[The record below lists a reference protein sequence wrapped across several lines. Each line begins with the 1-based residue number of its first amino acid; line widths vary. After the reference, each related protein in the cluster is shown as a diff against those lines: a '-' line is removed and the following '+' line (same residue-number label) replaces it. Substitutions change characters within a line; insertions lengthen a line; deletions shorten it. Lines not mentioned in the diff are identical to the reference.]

1 MFLCGNIL
9 TQTAHA
15 QCYWER
21 GADSDMNA
29 RACLFVR
36 GLLAAIALGGMSLEM
51 EVLELELGTR
61 WDIPSAQLLSPPQ

>member
-29 RACLFVR
+29 RACLFVW
-36 GLLAAIALGGMSLEM
+36 GLLAAIALGGDERGDGGAWAGAGY
-51 EVLELELGTR
+51 EVGHSVCSVAVT
-61 WDIPSAQLLSPPQ
+61 A